1 MSIPLPLPSLAL
13 HGRLV
18 DLEPLSH
25 DHIPGLQDAVA
36 DGDLWSTW
44 YTSVPRPEEMA
55 AEIDRRLALREQGS
69 MLPFTTIR
77 RSDGLVLGMTTFMN
91 IDPSV
96 PRVEIGSTWN
106 RASVH
111 GTGTNPDSK
120 LLLLAHAFEQLGVG
134 RVALRCDHRNA
145 RSHAAIARLGARFEG
160 TLRAFRPAADGT
172 VADVDYFSVLSSEWP
187 EVRSGLLDR
196 LTSGASCPS

>member
-1 MSIPLPLPSLAL
+1 MPIPLPLPSLTL

-25 DHIPGLQDAVA
+25 DHIPGLQGAVA
-36 DGDLWSTW
+36 DGDLWSTR
-44 YTSVPRPEEMA
+44 YTPIPRPEEMA

-120 LLLLAHAFEQLGVG
+120 LLLLAHAFEQWEVEAV
-134 RVALRCDHRNA
+134 RFRTHRANQQS
-145 RSHAAIARLGARFEG
+145 RAAIERLGAELEG
-160 TLRAFRPAADGT
+160 ILRADSRDSAGIVRDTAQYSLLARD
-172 VADVDYFSVLSSEWP
+172 WP
-187 EVRSGLLDR
+187 MVRATLEHR
-196 LTSGASCPS
+196 LRRHLG